1 VKEWTQQELREHA
14 ETAVKPFAVFLYT
27 PFCGTCKLT
36 ERMLSIILTMEP
48 GLPIFKSNVNFLP
61 QIIQDWQ
68 ITSVPCIVIIEV
80 GKDMKRIY
88 NMKSVDHLYDE
99 LRPLREIKAN
109 D

>member
-14 ETAVKPFAVFLYT
+14 ETVVKPFAVFLYT

-48 GLPIFKSNVNFLP
+48 RLPISKSNVNFLP
-61 QIIQDWQ
+61 QIIQNWQ
-68 ITSVPCIVIIEV
+68 ITSVPCIVIIEA

-88 NMKSVDHLYDE
+88 NMKSVDHLFDE